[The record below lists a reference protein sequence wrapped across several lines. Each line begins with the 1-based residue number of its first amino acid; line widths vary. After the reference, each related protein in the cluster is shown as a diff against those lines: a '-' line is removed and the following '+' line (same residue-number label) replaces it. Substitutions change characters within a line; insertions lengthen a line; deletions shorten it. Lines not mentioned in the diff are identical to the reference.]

1 MFEAKIGHL
10 RRSAVLVCAVVLTG
24 CSSSTA
30 EHPAAPVMSSAVAS
44 ATPAS
49 PQPSAIAPVPQPS
62 AITPTTAWDRL
73 WAGGEPH
80 DKLSAKDA
88 GLPDA
93 YLPDRGED
101 AYDRPRQRR
110 VRRDMAAFLLRV
122 RAEDP
127 QLADQLGWQLQAVP
141 PAWCSIV
148 LPSRTPQQL
157 AAQVADAN
165 ARGQELARR
174 LGVKWA
180 PPVDRRKQR
189 LLTFARDEAGRRF
202 CLRQAAS
209 PGRRIPDGVS
219 TAARLPGGGD
229 GVNVLDTALPI
240 YYSAGFGIGVGTH
253 SVGGDDLRLAYVG
266 ILVGS
271 AQLKQRNWPTAL
283 DCDVVEDLLRPAEVI
298 EYASRLRE
306 GMQAGWTTK
315 PEAVEA
321 ATRFASGGFDLMETR
336 LRCRE

>member
-1 MFEAKIGHL
+1 MAI
-10 RRSAVLVCAVVLTG
+10 
-24 CSSSTA
+24 
-30 EHPAAPVMSSAVAS
+30 
-44 ATPAS
+44 TPA
-49 PQPSAIAPVPQPS
+49 PQPS

-73 WAGGEPH
+73 WAEGRLH
-80 DKLSAKDA
+80 DNLSAKEA
-88 GLPDA
+88 GLPDT

-101 AYDRPRQRR
+101 AYDRPRKRR

-122 RAEDP
+122 RAEDL

-157 AAQVADAN
+157 AAQVAKAN

-174 LGVKWA
+174 LGVGFV

-202 CLRQAAS
+202 CPRQVAS
-209 PGRRIPDGVS
+209 PGQHIPDSVS
-219 TAARLPGGGD
+219 TAARLPGGGK
-229 GVNVLDTALPI
+229 GVDVLDTALPA
-240 YYSAGFGIGVGTH
+240 YYSPGYLPGIGGGTD
-253 SVGGDDLRLAYVG
+253 SIGGDDLRLAYVG

-271 AQLKQRNWPTAL
+271 ARVNERAWPTAL
-283 DCDVVEDLLRPAEVI
+283 DCYLVEDLLRPAEVI

-306 GMQAGWTTK
+306 GMKAGWTTK
-315 PEAVEA
+315 REAVEA
-321 ATRFASGGFDLMETR
+321 ATKFAGDSFDLMETHR
-336 LRCRE
+336 RCRE

>member
-1 MFEAKIGHL
+1 M
-10 RRSAVLVCAVVLTG
+10 
-24 CSSSTA
+24 TA
-30 EHPAAPVMSSAVAS
+30 AVAS
-44 ATPAS
+44 PAS
-49 PQPSAIAPVPQPS
+49 ASAQPSVIITTMPQPS

-73 WAGGEPH
+73 WAGGKPH
-80 DKLSAKDA
+80 DKLSAKQA

-93 YLPDRGED
+93 YLPERGED
-101 AYDRPRQRR
+101 VYDRPRQSR

-157 AAQVADAN
+157 AAQVAEAN

-174 LGVKWA
+174 LGVKWV

-202 CLRQAAS
+202 CPRQAGS
-209 PGRRIPDGVS
+209 PGRRIPDSVS
-219 TAARLPGGGD
+219 TAARLPGGGN
-229 GVNVLDTALPI
+229 GVNVLDTAPPI
-240 YYSAGFGIGVGTH
+240 YYTPGYGIGIGPH
-253 SVGGDDLRLAYVG
+253 PVGGAELRLAYVG

-271 AQLKQRNWPTAL
+271 AQVNQRNWPTAL
-283 DCDVVEDLLRPAEVI
+283 DCD
-298 EYASRLRE
+298 
-306 GMQAGWTTK
+306 Q
-315 PEAVEA
+315 VEA
-321 ATRFASGGFDLMETR
+321 CCGRR
-336 LRCRE
+336 R

>member
-1 MFEAKIGHL
+1 M
-10 RRSAVLVCAVVLTG
+10 
-24 CSSSTA
+24 
-30 EHPAAPVMSSAVAS
+30 
-44 ATPAS
+44 
-49 PQPSAIAPVPQPS
+49 
-62 AITPTTAWDRL
+62 
-73 WAGGEPH
+73 
-80 DKLSAKDA
+80 
-88 GLPDA
+88 
-93 YLPDRGED
+93 
-101 AYDRPRQRR
+101 
-110 VRRDMAAFLLRV
+110 LRV

-157 AAQVADAN
+157 AAQVAEAN

-174 LGVKWA
+174 LGVKWE

-202 CLRQAAS
+202 CPRQAAS
-209 PGRRIPDGVS
+209 PGRRVPDGVS

-229 GVNVLDTALPI
+229 GVDVLDTALPA
-240 YYSAGFGIGVGTH
+240 YYSPGYLPGFGGGTD
-253 SVGGDDLRLAYVG
+253 SIGGDDLRLAYVG

-271 AQLKQRNWPTAL
+271 ARVKQRNWPTAL
-283 DCDVVEDLLRPAEVI
+283 DCDLVEDLLRPAEVI

-306 GMQAGWTTK
+306 GIQAGWTTK
-315 PEAVEA
+315 REAVED
-321 ATRFASGGFDLMETR
+321 ATEFASSGFDLVETR